1 MKKIVL
7 LIALV
12 MGATA
17 AQAQVTNKG
26 SKFSDNW
33 SLTLKGGAVSPM
45 NHFAFWKNARGI
57 AGLELRKQVT
67 SVLGLGLESEVS
79 FNTSSW
85 YKPGYAT
92 AWADHS
98 NNIVDH
104 QLVGMFGTI
113 NFNNWFVATRA
124 IVRLSRWKP
133 WLVQAGGTPTKL
145 ANGLLTTLQLRL
157 KTRTLGTPRLA

>member
-67 SVLGLGLESEVS
+67 SVWV
-79 FNTSSW
+79 
-85 YKPGYAT
+85 
-92 AWADHS
+92 WA
-98 NNIVDH
+98 
-104 QLVGMFGTI
+104 
-113 NFNNWFVATRA
+113 
-124 IVRLSRWKP
+124 
-133 WLVQAGGTPTKL
+133 
-145 ANGLLTTLQLRL
+145 
-157 KTRTLGTPRLA
+157 